1 MCWALVPQNNGEA
14 EVAPGLSLGIFKD
27 ESIFPIQIESIS
39 KSNCE
44 W

>member
-1 MCWALVPQNNGEA
+1 MCWALVSQNNSEA
-14 EVAPGLSLGIFKD
+14 EVTPGLSLGILKD